1 MVFQVA
7 KLMHDDVLD
16 TMDGRFYQV
25 QVKCDTA
32 IGAAASPAPAHG
44 ADQQY
49 RFRNAMARSNG
60 ERVSPYFSKPFYPEH
75 SSAESVTHETKTI
88 RGDGS
93 SQLPQGWE
101 GESLS

>member
-32 IGAAASPAPAHG
+32 IGAAASPAPAHA

-49 RFRNAMARSNG
+49 RLRNAMARSNG
-60 ERVSPYFSKPFYPEH
+60 VAFFHVAGEGFMGSFAVPGIHCFPDTSGVIFIFNPYS
-75 SSAESVTHETKTI
+75 
-88 RGDGS
+88 
-93 SQLPQGWE
+93 
-101 GESLS
+101 